1 MQAVVVILAIVVF
14 VIALAYQISVANE
27 KKAAGVVTSFDG
39 LNLTATELIDGIGS
53 TAARYPLAG
62 LTARV
67 EDSGTLNRRITATR
81 LVAFGVFALAAK
93 KKQDDREVYLT
104 IEGANVA
111 IMRTAQCKKTPAAGA
126 QARNFAV
133 QLNMLSR
140 RLANVEPGQEA
151 IAVGALL
158 DVTLEAPGARK
169 IVVIKTVRELVPG
182 LGLKQA
188 KDLVEHTPAV
198 LMSQVDSATAAGA
211 VAKLQLVGAVATAS

>member
-104 IEGANVA
+104 IEGDNVA
-111 IMRTAQCKKTPAAGA
+111 IVRTVQFKKVPAAGA
-126 QARNFAV
+126 QARTFAA
-133 QLNMLSR
+133 QLNMLSKQ
-140 RLANVEPGQEA
+140 LANVEPGQEHA
-151 IAVGALL
+151 AGALL
-158 DVTLEAPGARK
+158 DVTLQAPGGRK

-188 KDLVEHTPAV
+188 KDLVENTPAI

-211 VAKLQLVGAVATAS
+211 IATLQMVGAVATAS